1 MPTRLS
7 SPTTRRLPLAAL
19 FLALLLVLPGCA
31 PKIKIFASQA
41 TEPLKEYV
49 VDGEGPGKIAL
60 IHLRG
65 FLSTEPAQGMLRSQP
80 SAVQELV
87 NNLKL
92 AEADDQVGAV
102 VVAID
107 SPGGTT
113 TASDVLYHELT
124 AFKQR
129 TGKPVVAAMFDVAAS
144 GGYYA
149 ALPAD
154 WIVAHPTTI
163 TGSVGVVFM
172 RPKLNGLMDKV
183 GVDVEVSKSGRD
195 KDMGSPFR
203 PTTPEEEALFQGIID
218 DMAARF
224 YALVQEHRH
233 LTPAHLETVKTARVF
248 TASQALSIGL
258 IDQIGYVQDAFA
270 KARDLAGLDPECKV
284 VTYRRDMYP
293 DDNPY
298 NTLDSAEPY
307 KPSLLGVDAGFV
319 LPPRAGF
326 CYVWEGGVTR

>member
-1 MPTRLS
+1 MPDRFPPVS
-7 SPTTRRLPLAAL
+7 
-19 FLALLLVLPGCA
+19 ALLLTLFLLLPGCS
-31 PKIKIFASQA
+31 PTIKVFGSQA
-41 TEPLKEYV
+41 TDPLEEYA
-49 VDGEGPGKIAL
+49 VDGSGPGKIAL

-65 FLSTEPAQGMLRSQP
+65 FLTTESAQGMFNSRP
-80 SAVQELV
+80 GPVQELV
-87 NNLKL
+87 NALKL
-92 AEADDQVGAV
+92 AEADDEVRAV
-102 VVAID
+102 VLAVD
-107 SPGGTT
+107 SPGGTA
-113 TASDVLYHELT
+113 TASDVLYHELA
-124 AFKQR
+124 AFKKR
-129 TGKPVVAAMFDVAAS
+129 SGKPVVAAMFDVAAS

-149 ALPAD
+149 SLPSD

-183 GVDVEVSKSGRD
+183 GVGVEVSKSGRD

-203 PTTPEEEALFQGIID
+203 PTTPEEEALFQGIIE

-224 YALVQEHRH
+224 YTLVQKHRH

-248 TASQALSIGL
+248 TANQALSIGL
-258 IDQIGYVQDAFA
+258 IDQIGYIQDAFA
-270 KARDLAGLDPECKV
+270 KARSLAGLGKDCTV
-284 VTYRRDMYP
+284 VTYRRGLYP

-298 NTLDSAEPY
+298 NTLDSAEPF
-307 KPSLLGVDAGFV
+307 KPSLLGVDASFI

>member
-1 MPTRLS
+1 MPSRT
-7 SPTTRRLPLAAL
+7 LAAL
-19 FLALLLVLPGCA
+19 ALLFLLLPGCA

-49 VDGEGPGKIAL
+49 VDGEGEGKIAL
-60 IHLRG
+60 VHLRG
-65 FLSTEPAQGMLRSQP
+65 FLTTQPARGMLRSQP
-80 SAVQELV
+80 SPVQELV

-92 AEADDQVGAV
+92 AEADDEVGAV

-107 SPGGTT
+107 SPGGTA
-113 TASDVLYHELT
+113 TASDVIYHELT
-124 AFKQR
+124 AFRER
-129 TGKPVVAAMFDVAAS
+129 TGKPVIAAMFDVAAS

-154 WIVAHPTTI
+154 WILAHPTTI

-172 RPKLNGLMDKV
+172 RPKLSGLMDKV
-183 GVDVEVSKSGRD
+183 GVDMEVSKSGRD

-203 PTTPEEEALFQGIID
+203 PSTDEEKALFQGIID
-218 DMAARF
+218 DMAGRF
-224 YALVQEHRH
+224 HELVRKHRH
-233 LTPAHLETVKTARVF
+233 PSPADFETIKTARVF
-248 TASQALSIGL
+248 TANQALSLGL
-258 IDQIGYVQDAFA
+258 IDQVGYIQDAFA
-270 KARDLAGLDPECKV
+270 KARSLAGLPKDSRV
-284 VTYRRDMYP
+284 VTYRRDLYP

-307 KPSLLGVDAGFV
+307 KPSLLGVDASF
-319 LPPRAGF
+319 LMPPRAGF

>member
-1 MPTRLS
+1 MPLKRI
-7 SPTTRRLPLAAL
+7 LPPLV
-19 FLALLLVLPGCA
+19 ALLLLLPGCA

-49 VDGEGPGKIAL
+49 VDGKGEGKIAL

-65 FLSTEPAQGMLRSQP
+65 FLTTQPNQGMLRSQP
-80 SAVQELV
+80 SPVQELV
-87 NNLKL
+87 NALKL
-92 AEADDQVGAV
+92 AEADDEVGGV

-107 SPGGTT
+107 SPGGTA
-113 TASDVLYHELT
+113 TASDVLYHELLD
-124 AFKQR
+124 FKTR
-129 TGKPVVAAMFDVAAS
+129 SGKKVVAAMFDVAAS

-154 WIVAHPTTI
+154 WILAHPTTI

-172 RPKLNGLMDKV
+172 RPKLSGLMDKV
-183 GVDVEVSKSGRD
+183 GVDVEVSKSGKD

-218 DMAARF
+218 DLAARF
-224 YALVQEHRH
+224 HELVMANRK
-233 LTPAHLETVKTARVF
+233 LTEENMATVKTARVF
-248 TASQALSIGL
+248 TANQAKAIGL

-270 KARDLAGLDPECKV
+270 KARELAGLEEDAKV
-284 VTYRRDMYP
+284 VTYRRDLYP

-298 NTLDSAEPY
+298 NTLDSAEPFR
-307 KPSLLGVDAGFV
+307 PTLLGVDARYV
-319 LPPRAGF
+319 MPPSAGF
-326 CYVWEGGVTR
+326 CYVWVRGVTR

>member
-1 MPTRLS
+1 MPTRLPS
-7 SPTTRRLPLAAL
+7 AA
-19 FLALLLVLPGCA
+19 ALLLALSLLLPACA
-31 PKIKIFASQA
+31 PKIKIFASPA

-49 VDGEGPGKIAL
+49 VDGETAGKIAL
-60 IHLRG
+60 IHLHG

-80 SAVQELV
+80 SAVQEMV
-87 NNLKL
+87 NDLKL
-92 AEADDQVGAV
+92 AEADDEVGAV

-107 SPGGTT
+107 SPGGTA

-124 AFKQR
+124 DFKKR
-129 TGKPVVAAMFDVAAS
+129 TGKPVVVSMFDVAAS

-154 WIVAHPTTI
+154 WIVAHPTTV

-183 GVDVEVSKSGRD
+183 GVGVEVSKSGRD

-203 PTTPEEEALFQGIID
+203 PTTEEEKALFQGIID

-224 YALVQEHRH
+224 YSLVQAHRH
-233 LTPAHLETVKTARVF
+233 LTPANLETVKTARVF
-248 TASQALSIGL
+248 TARQALSIGL
-258 IDQIGYVQDAFA
+258 VDQIGYVQDAFA
-270 KARDLAGLDPECKV
+270 KARSLARLDPDCKV
-284 VTYRRDMYP
+284 VTYRRDLYP

-298 NTLDSAEPY
+298 NTLDAAEPF
-307 KPSLLGVDAGFV
+307 KPSLLGVDASFI

>member
-1 MPTRLS
+1 MPKQ
-7 SPTTRRLPLAAL
+7 LP
-19 FLALLLVLPGCA
+19 FISALLLVLFLLLPGCA
-31 PKIKIFASQA
+31 PKIKIFASPA

-49 VDGEGPGKIAL
+49 VDGEGEGKIAL
-60 IHLRG
+60 INLRG

-80 SAVQELV
+80 SAVQEMV
-87 NNLKL
+87 NDLKL
-92 AEADDQVGAV
+92 AEADDEVGAV

-107 SPGGTT
+107 SPGGTA
-113 TASDVLYHELT
+113 TASEVLYHELT
-124 AFKQR
+124 DFKRR
-129 TGKPVVAAMFDVAAS
+129 TGKPVVVAMFDVAAS

-172 RPKLNGLMDKV
+172 RPKLSGLMDKV
-183 GVDVEVSKSGRD
+183 GVGMEVSKSGRD

-203 PTTPEEEALFQGIID
+203 ATTEEEKALFQGIID

-224 YALVQEHRH
+224 YSLVQAHRH

-248 TASQALSIGL
+248 TAKQALSIGL
-258 IDQIGYVQDAFA
+258 VDQIGYIQDAFA
-270 KARDLAGLDPECKV
+270 KARSLAGLAPDCTV
-284 VTYRRDMYP
+284 VTYRRDLYP

-298 NTLDSAEPY
+298 NTLDAAEPF
-307 KPSLLGVDAGFV
+307 KPSLLGVDASFI

-326 CYVWEGGVTR
+326 CYVWEGGLTR